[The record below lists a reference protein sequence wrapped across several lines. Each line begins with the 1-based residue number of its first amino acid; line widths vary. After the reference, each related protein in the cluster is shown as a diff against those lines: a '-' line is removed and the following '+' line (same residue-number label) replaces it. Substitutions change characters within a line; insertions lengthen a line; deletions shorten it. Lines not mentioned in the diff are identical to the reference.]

1 MAEKELYWSLA
12 DGPPVVSL
20 QRLERMKYVNFEDT
34 LKYVLL
40 PSIRVAKPPAATSK
54 FLAKPAAKD
63 VGKGRDDYTVIFDWL
78 RRKGVKRIFNLY
90 IDDREEPSHSDETI
104 EKALQGIEVLKVWDW
119 QRSDLSSEV
128 IAKAAPNVS
137 EVNLYWG
144 GNNAIL
150 RSWSESEGL
159 NQLKK
164 LDTVVLYENQVRI
177 V

>member
-1 MAEKELYWSLA
+1 MTENELYWSLA

-20 QRLERMKYVNFEDT
+20 QRLERMGYVNFEDT

-40 PSIRVAKPPAATSK
+40 PSIRVAKPQAATSK
-54 FLAKPAAKD
+54 FLAKPAAND

-104 EKALQGIEVLKVWDW
+104 ERALQGIEVLKLWDW

-137 EVNLYWG
+137 QINLYWG
-144 GNNAIL
+144 GNNAVL

-164 LDTVVLYENQVRI
+164 LQTVVLYENQVRI
-177 V
+177 L